1 MKTLRRLVLFSAAWV
16 AALSTQVL
24 ADVAPGATISKENV
38 ESVKDL
44 LTPAMRW
51 MVDRGL
57 TMRVV
62 APKPVA
68 WPSKYKEATEKF
80 ASQVK
85 LSADG
90 RALEGYVAG
99 LPFPNVDPNDP
110 QAGFKVMWNQEL
122 KPVYTDDV
130 QTEFIFEL
138 TDGAGNVERTQI
150 WDRWRR
156 MFWSGRLY
164 NDPKPVIPHD
174 PPIRYTELFGPA
186 LAPEDIR
193 NTSAL
198 SIRYVDADTPD
209 DTYLYLPQLRRVR
222 RVPVNN
228 RTDSIFGT
236 DMDLDSTWGFASKVG
251 NFDFKV
257 LAAEKEILAPVHSG
271 KYGVQDLYQAPPGQ
285 GLKSWMPDGD
295 WEKRSVWVIQGAPRI
310 SPYAFS
316 KGVFYVDREFWQ
328 TNLTEWFDKRG
339 ELWKLWWNM
348 FNFTAEPRP
357 GKTFTEPGTNLAVER
372 ATTPAGMEADLIS
385 LHTTKWRAPSPHGL
399 ERGTDW
405 RFDAGAP
412 GDNRP
417 DYHTVSH
424 MVEIGR

>member
-1 MKTLRRLVLFSAAWV
+1 MSKRSLIALLTTLC
-16 AALSTQVL
+16 
-24 ADVAPGATISKENV
+24 VAPLRLALGAEIAPGTVIAKENLASAK
-38 ESVKDL
+38 EL
-44 LTPAMRW
+44 LIPSMQW
-51 MVDRGL
+51 MVENGL
-57 TMRVV
+57 AIRVV
-62 APKPVA
+62 APKSVP
-68 WPSKYKEATEKF
+68 WPSRYKEATEKY

-85 LSADG
+85 LSPDG
-90 RALEGYVAG
+90 RSLTGYVAG

-110 QAGFKVMWNQEL
+110 QAAFKVMWNQEL

-138 TDGAGNVERTQI
+138 TDATGNVERTQI

-156 MFWSGRLY
+156 LFWSGRLY
-164 NDPKPVIPHD
+164 HDPKPEIPHD
-174 PPIRYTELFGPA
+174 PPIRFTELFGPA

-251 NFDFKV
+251 NFSFKV
-257 LAAEKEILAPVHSG
+257 LAVSRAILAPVHSG
-271 KYGVQDLYQAPPGQ
+271 KYGVADLYQMAPG
-285 GLKSWMPDGD
+285 GGVKSWMPDGS
-295 WEKRSVWVIQGAPRI
+295 WEKRDVWVIEGQPRI

-316 KGVFYVDREFWQ
+316 RGIFYVDREFWQ
-328 TNLTEWFDKRG
+328 MNFTEWFDKKG
-339 ELWKLWWNM
+339 ELWKIWWNM
-348 FNFTAEPRP
+348 FNFTDEPRS
-357 GKTFTEPGTNLAVER
+357 GKVFTEPGTGLRVQR
-372 ATTPAGMEADLIS
+372 ATTPAGMEADLLS
-385 LHTTKWRAPSPHGL
+385 MHTTKWRAPSPHGL

-412 GDNRP
+412 GDNIP